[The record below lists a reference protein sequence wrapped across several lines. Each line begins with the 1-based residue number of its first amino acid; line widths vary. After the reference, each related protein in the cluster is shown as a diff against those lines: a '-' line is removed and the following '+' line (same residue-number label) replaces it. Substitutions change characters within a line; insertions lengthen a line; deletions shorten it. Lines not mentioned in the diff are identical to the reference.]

1 MFFSI
6 VRIGFAV
13 AKFAR
18 RAFVATKMLER
29 VGDRLQRLRPH
40 VAEMEKQTKK
50 INRDARG
57 VQESFNELANASARL
72 EQSASQLGRSGVI
85 DVRIRT
91 NAHQVADEL
100 ERLEAEID
108 AGLQEAAQ
116 LAVFQVERDAKHI
129 AAVDT
134 GLYRSS
140 IFSEVEPLGSAVMS
154 MGSEVEPMGAMGGD
168 RRRSVVLGR
177 VASGVEYARFQKKE
191 RSLEAALEMNRAS
204 IERLFQ
210 QRLNAVVK
218 RFQ

>member
-1 MFFSI
+1 MLLL
-6 VRIGFAV
+6 RLGFKV

-18 RAFVATKMLER
+18 RRIGGRRRSRRSEPDL
-29 VGDRLQRLRPH
+29 
-40 VAEMEKQTKK
+40 AEMQKHAEEVGRHAK
-50 INRDARG
+50 G
-57 VQESFNELANASARL
+57 VQAAFGELANAAGRV
-72 EQSASQLGRSGVI
+72 EQSASQVGKLGRSGVI
-85 DVRIRT
+85 HLQVRT

-140 IFSEVEPLGSAVMS
+140 IFGEVEPLGSAVMS

-177 VASGVEYARFQKKE
+177 VASGVEHARFQKKE
-191 RSLEAALEMNRAS
+191 RSLEAALDMNRGA

-210 QRLNAVVK
+210 QRLNAVLR